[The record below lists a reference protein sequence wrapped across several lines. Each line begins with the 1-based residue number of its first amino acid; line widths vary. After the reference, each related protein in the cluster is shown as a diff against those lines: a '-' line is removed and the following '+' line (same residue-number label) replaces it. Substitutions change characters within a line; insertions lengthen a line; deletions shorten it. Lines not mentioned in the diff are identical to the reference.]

1 MTDIGPYGKVSFND
15 NSNIR
20 NEGGVVVITAGTD
33 SSVGSELV
41 IGTGQVS
48 LDSVKLATEDYVD
61 QAVLGGS
68 SGGGA
73 TELYVDTKVAQV
85 DSKVTALT
93 TRVST
98 LEANAGSGS
107 GSYNPG
113 AFTNVSSFG
122 AGWANSAGL
131 GAQPQA
137 PAGYRKT
144 GTDVELRGTVGGT
157 GASAIIF
164 ILPSGFRPQ
173 YQVTIPVSGT
183 EAFAVVKINP
193 NGQVL
198 FTAPNSNATMVSLH
212 GVRFSLLA

>member
-1 MTDIGPYGKVSFND
+1 MSVEISVDVVNFDGGGKVDKLADGS
-15 NSNIR
+15 IR
-20 NEGGVVVITAGTD
+20 IQATD
-33 SSVGSELV
+33 GAQIGELV
-41 IGTGQVS
+41 ISPAGVAKVGGVN
-48 LDSVKLATEDYVD
+48 LATEDYVD
-61 QAVLGGS
+61 HAVLGGGA
-68 SGGGA
+68 GGGG
-73 TELYVDTKVAQV
+73 TELYVDTKVGQV

-93 TRVST
+93 TRVAT
-98 LEANAGSGS
+98 LEANAGS

-113 AFTNVSSFG
+113 AFTAVTAFG

-144 GTDVELRGTVGGT
+144 GTDVELRGMVAGT

-173 YQVTIPVSGT
+173 YQVIIPVSGT
-183 EAFAVVKINP
+183 EAYANVKINP

-198 FTAPNSNATMVSLH
+198 FSAPNSNATMVSLH
-212 GVRFSLLA
+212 GVRFSIQA